1 MICSRDTPEKTKEE
15 KTEVMKENT
24 LDMCFTGV
32 IHHSKVLSADKGK
45 ISFVLFHMTKQYP
58 CKSLSPAEKDLINK
72 PLKCTLVF
80 TFSNED
86 LL

>member
-15 KTEVMKENT
+15 KAEVMKENA

-32 IHHSKVLSADKGK
+32 INHSKVLSADKGK
-45 ISFVLFHMTKQYP
+45 IEFVLFHMTKQYP
-58 CKSLSPAEKDLINK
+58 CKILSSAEKDQINK
-72 PLKCTLVF
+72 PLKCIVVF
-80 TFSNED
+80 IFSNED